1 LVALQLRTIDGPV
14 ATFDLVAVKPI
25 TAGALALQLPLDGV
39 HAGSRDGSARVV
51 LDGARAG
58 DVAPGFSVNAAA
70 LDPGTAPVAAIAALP
85 VSGPSAGVLLV
96 GLAQKPVCAGCAGG
110 VGVDRALAPGAVIG
124 SVRLRLVP
132 AAGAGPVFGPGALD
146 AIHGFRSAV
155 RRGATGASVGTVAVG
170 TLSGSSPRAR
180 RL

>member
-1 LVALQLRTIDGPV
+1 
-14 ATFDLVAVKPI
+14 
-25 TAGALALQLPLDGV
+25 
-39 HAGSRDGSARVV
+39 
-51 LDGARAG
+51 
-58 DVAPGFSVNAAA
+58 VNAAA

-110 VGVDRALAPGAVIG
+110 VGADRALAPGAVIG

>member
-1 LVALQLRTIDGPV
+1 LCTTALHAANIDYR
-14 ATFDLVAVKPI
+14 
-25 TAGALALQLPLDGV
+25 ALADEHAALKDDQDVLAYLGANLKAARRFETLEQLLKQ
-39 HAGSRDGSARVV
+39 SLLTIRD
-51 LDGARAG
+51 
-58 DVAPGFSVNAAA
+58 AAA

-110 VGVDRALAPGAVIG
+110 VGADRALAPGAVIG

-155 RRGATGASVGTVAVG
+155 RSGATGASVGTVAVG